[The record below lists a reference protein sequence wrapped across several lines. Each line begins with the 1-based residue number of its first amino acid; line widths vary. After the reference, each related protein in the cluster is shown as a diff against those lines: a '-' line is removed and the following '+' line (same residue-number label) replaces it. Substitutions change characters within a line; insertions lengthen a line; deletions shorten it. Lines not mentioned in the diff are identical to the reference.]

1 MPFAP
6 RKRGQPPGRSEAGG
20 PHCKHGCTVR
30 PTVGKP
36 DGGMA
41 GVMLAESAERRTT
54 ALLVGLDAWS
64 SAWQRIGRAVRWL
77 RWVKGNFQDGSR
89 R

>member
-1 MPFAP
+1 MPPAD
-6 RKRGQPPGRSEAGG
+6 GY
-20 PHCKHGCTVR
+20 
-30 PTVGKP
+30 P

-64 SAWQRIGRAVRWL
+64 SACQRIGRAVW
-77 RWVKGNFQDGSR
+77 
-89 R
+89 